1 MSRIDELIAE
11 HCPKS
16 VPHRP
21 MGEMG
26 SFVRGNGLQKSD
38 LRTEGVGAI
47 HYGEIHTHY
56 RTWTAATR
64 SFVEPSLAA
73 KLRQANHGDLVI
85 ATTSEDDE
93 AVAKATAW
101 LGASPVAVSGD
112 AHIYRHSLDP
122 KYVAYFFQTQS
133 FAEQKHRHLT
143 GAKVRRI
150 SGESLAKIVL
160 PVPPLPVQR
169 EIVAILDAFTELE
182 AELEAELKARRTQ
195 FYWYRDELLKFDT
208 TAERQLAPFGRLATI
223 VRGGSPRPIQAFL
236 TKDVDGVNWIKIGD
250 VPAEGKYVTSTA
262 QRIRPEGVRRS
273 RSVGPGDFILSNS
286 MSFGRP
292 YIVKI
297 DGCIHDG
304 WLAIQDFEAS
314 FDANYLYHLLRSGQV
329 AKTLAMQAG
338 SGTVQN
344 LNADIVKGLQLPRV
358 PLEEQRRVAEV
369 LDAFESLVGDIRV
382 GLPAELAARRKQYE
396 YYRDRLLTFPEAS

>member
-1 MSRIDELIAE
+1 MSRIDALVARD
-11 HCPKS
+11 CPDG
-16 VPHRP
+16 VVYRTI
-21 MGEMG
+21 GEVAG
-26 SFVRGNGLQKSD
+26 YSTTRLDAADLDEFSFVGVDNLLPNKAGRVNATHTPNTDRLTAYQEGDVLLGNIRPYLKK
-38 LRTEGVGAI
+38 V
-47 HYGEIHTHY
+47 
-56 RTWTAATR
+56 W
-64 SFVEPSLAA
+64 LAD
-73 KLRQANHGDLVI
+73 G
-85 ATTSEDDE
+85 
-93 AVAKATAW
+93 
-101 LGASPVAVSGD
+101 GGGCSGD
-112 AHIYRHSLDP
+112 VLAIRLRPGSGLLPEFLYYLLSSDP
-122 KYVAYFFQTQS
+122 FFAYVMQRA
-133 FAEQKHRHLT
+133 K
-143 GAKVRRI
+143 GAKMPRGDKAAIMQFRV
-150 SGESLAKIVL
+150 
-160 PVPPLPVQR
+160 PVPPVVIQR
-169 EIVAILDAFTELE
+169 EIVAILDAFTELQ
-182 AELEAELKARRTQ
+182 AELEAELEARRTQ
-195 FYWYRDELLKFDT
+195 FYWYRDELLRFDT
-208 TAERQLAPFGRLATI
+208 TAERQVAPFGRLATI

-314 FDANYLYHLLRSGQV
+314 FDANYLYHLLRSSQV

-369 LDAFESLVGDIRV
+369 LDAFEALVGDIRV
-382 GLPAELAARRKQYE
+382 GLPAELVARRKQYE